1 MAKRRATKELTETEL
16 DEMLVT
22 AGRAIEVKAV
32 PVEVVS
38 EDSQELTSTEKKKRK
53 QLEKTVEKAFY
64 EAGEALKEL
73 RDLRLYRDTHRSFE
87 DYCRERFGHSR
98 QKSNYLI
105 AGAEI
110 YQNLT
115 TNCCQILPSTE
126 SQVRPLAPL
135 EPLQQ
140 CQAWNAAVERA
151 KGSVPPARLV
161 REAARKIL
169 SQKESNPHYVGEVC
183 LVISADEPQLRGRK
197 GCWAIVTEVH
207 EFSCDLQLWN
217 GLVELIK
224 PEYLRSFEYSEDECE
239 QMQQLCDRIKRLRE
253 RDKLEELAYTFL
265 GFLGKLKRPELTP
278 LEEKLLAV
286 LEAEYGISD

>member
-1 MAKRRATKELTETEL
+1 MTRRRATKELTETEL
-16 DEMLVT
+16 DEMLAA

-32 PVEVVS
+32 PVEVVCS
-38 EDSQELTSTEKKKRK
+38 DSPILTTAAQQKRK
-53 QLEKTVEKAFY
+53 RLEKTVEKAFY
-64 EAGEALKEL
+64 LAGEALKEL

-135 EPLQQ
+135 NPSLQ

-151 KGSVPPARLV
+151 NGSVPPARLV
-161 REAARKIL
+161 REAARRII
-169 SQKESNPHYVGEVC
+169 SQKEFNPHYIGEVVQ
-183 LVISADEPQLRGRK
+183 VISADVPQLRGRK

-224 PEYLRSFEYSEDECE
+224 PEYLKTFEYDEVECE
-239 QMQQLCDRIKRLRE
+239 RMQELCERIKRLRE
-253 RDKLEELAYTFL
+253 RDSLEESVYAFL

-278 LEEKLLAV
+278 LEEKLLSV
-286 LEAEYGISD
+286 LESEYGISD

>member
-1 MAKRRATKELTETEL
+1 MARRKTKEMTDSEL
-16 DEMLVT
+16 DSMLAA
-22 AGRAIEVKAV
+22 AGRTIEVKAV
-32 PVEVVS
+32 PVEVVCS
-38 EDSQELTSTEKKKRK
+38 DPQELTTAEKKKRK
-53 QLEKTVEKAFY
+53 QLERTVEKAFY
-64 EAGEALKEL
+64 LAGLALKEL
-73 RDLRLYRDTHRSFE
+73 RDLRLYRNTHRSFN
-87 DYCRERFGHSR
+87 DYCRSRFGHSR

-115 TNCCQILPSTE
+115 TNCCLVLPSTE

-135 EPLQQ
+135 DPLQQ
-140 CQAWNAAVERA
+140 CQAWTAAVEKA
-151 KGSVPPARLV
+151 NGSVPPARLV
-161 REAARKIL
+161 REAARKIIN
-169 SQKESNPHYVGEVC
+169 QKEFNPHYVGEVC

-207 EFSCDLQLWN
+207 EYSCDLQLWN

-224 PEYLRSFEYSEDECE
+224 PEFLKSFEYSEDECE
-239 QMQQLCDRIKRLRE
+239 QMQELCVRIKRLRE
-253 RDKLEELAYTFL
+253 RDELEESVYAFL

-286 LEAEYGISD
+286 LEAEYGIKN

>member
-1 MAKRRATKELTETEL
+1 LF
-16 DEMLVT
+16 
-22 AGRAIEVKAV
+22 AGRCVYV
-32 PVEVVS
+32 CR
-38 EDSQELTSTEKKKRK
+38 SQ
-53 QLEKTVEKAFY
+53 QLERTVEKAFY
-64 EAGEALKEL
+64 LAGLALKEL
-73 RDLRLYRDTHRSFE
+73 RDLRLYRNTHRSFN

-115 TNCCQILPSTE
+115 TNRCLVLPSTE
-126 SQVRPLAPL
+126 YQVRPLAPL
-135 EPLQQ
+135 DPELQ
-140 CQAWNAAVERA
+140 CQAWEIAVSKAEG
-151 KGSVPPARLV
+151 KSPPARLV
-161 REAARKIL
+161 REAARHFQR
-169 SQKESNPHYVGEVC
+169 QKEFNPHYVGEVC

-224 PEYLRSFEYSEDECE
+224 PEYLKSFDYGEFECE
-239 QMQQLCDRIKRLRE
+239 RMQDLCERIKRLRE
-253 RDKLEELAYTFL
+253 KDELEESVYAFL
-265 GFLGKLKRPELTP
+265 GYLGKLKRPELTP

-286 LEAEYGISD
+286 LEAEYGIKN

>member
-1 MAKRRATKELTETEL
+1 MARRKTKEFTEAEL
-16 DEMLVT
+16 EEMLAA
-22 AGRAIEVKAV
+22 AGHAIAVKAV
-32 PVEVVS
+32 PVEIVCS
-38 EDSQELTSTEKKKRK
+38 DPQELTTAEKKKRK

-64 EAGEALKEL
+64 LAGLALKEL
-73 RDLRLYRDTHRSFE
+73 RDLRLYRDTHRSFD

-115 TNCCQILPSTE
+115 TNCCLVLPSTE

-135 EPLQQ
+135 DPDQQ
-140 CQAWNAAVERA
+140 CQAWNAAVSKA
-151 KGSVPPARLV
+151 NGSVPPARLV
-161 REAARKIL
+161 REAARKIIR
-169 SQKESNPHYVGEVC
+169 QEEFNPHYVGEVV
-183 LVISADEPQLRGRK
+183 LIISADEPQLRGRK

-224 PEYLRSFEYSEDECE
+224 PEYLKSFDYGEVECE
-239 QMQQLCDRIKRLRE
+239 RMQELCDRIKKLRE
-253 RDKLEELAYTFL
+253 KDELEESVYAFL
-265 GFLGKLKRPELTP
+265 GFLGKLKRPELTL

-286 LEAEYGISD
+286 LEAEYGIFD